1 MSLFHLPGFY
11 WFLEDE
17 AYDETMLNEITAY
30 CERVMY
36 SNFRILGYHEFKNEV
51 LRLITKQE
59 GYNYDPI
66 LKYFYNRQLLIQM
79 TSKPIETSETYVS
92 IPLKREPG
100 YELQMDIL
108 ALQSYYREVNYN
120 IRYLVVIIVTYTRFV

>member
-1 MSLFHLPGFY
+1 MSLFYLPGFY
-11 WFLEDE
+11 WFLEGE

-59 GYNYDPI
+59 DYNYD
-66 LKYFYNRQLLIQM
+66 IQ
-79 TSKPIETSETYVS
+79 T
-92 IPLKREPG
+92 
-100 YELQMDIL
+100 
-108 ALQSYYREVNYN
+108 N
-120 IRYLVVIIVTYTRFV
+120 